1 MIGVFVV
8 RFPNGV
14 AGTRFNGNA
23 TTSIAPQLSEITRML
38 ISKKCAEKRNRV
50 VVRASACSDCAIFA
64 E

>member
-23 TTSIAPQLSEITRML
+23 TTSIAPQLSEITGKGES
-38 ISKKCAEKRNRV
+38 I
-50 VVRASACSDCAIFA
+50 
-64 E
+64 